1 MGQAGALQARLAQ
14 IHAAQVG
21 AAEIGIAEVDAGG
34 IQQTQVE
41 AAEVAAGQVD
51 PAVGRLL
58 SVEAFDVFGV
68 EQLVERRV
76 EPDGASSWAASCA
89 EGSP

>member
-14 IHAAQVG
+14 IHAAQVS

-41 AAEVAAGQVD
+41 AAKSPPARSIQPSAGFC
-51 PAVGRLL
+51 RLKP
-58 SVEAFDVFGV
+58 SMSSAW
-68 EQLVERRV
+68 
-76 EPDGASSWAASCA
+76 SSW
-89 EGSP
+89 